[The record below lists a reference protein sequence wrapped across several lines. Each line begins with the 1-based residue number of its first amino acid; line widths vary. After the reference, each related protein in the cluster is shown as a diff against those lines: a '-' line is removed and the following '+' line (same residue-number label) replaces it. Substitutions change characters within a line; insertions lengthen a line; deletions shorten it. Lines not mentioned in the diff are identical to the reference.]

1 MSSITALKSVMLT
14 NFFSHHC
21 LSGIR
26 IGAASDI
33 DPGFGSPRM
42 YPGHSVP
49 TALHPGWTCMLQ
61 TLSLCIHLADG
72 ISFFVD
78 FFSSLKAGLIGE
90 KTRFLMVQ
98 FTTQFLDCGVY

>member
-61 TLSLCIHLADG
+61 TLSLCIHLAAG

-78 FFSSLKAGLIGE
+78 FFFQPQSWTNRGE
-90 KTRFLMVQ
+90 NKVLN
-98 FTTQFLDCGVY
+98 GAVYNSIS